1 MALVPGRTDKNIC
14 HFSVPRL
21 APLVRCFSSPS
32 LAPRPCP
39 ARVVKLKTEEME
51 RHTRSKRKVRFEEP
65 PVATVR
71 PRRKAAALEPVV
83 VEETAVPGEATLV
96 EVWVTHRLR
105 CAHCGATSPHMRACA
120 CAGAEQS
127 STCARGGA
135 VRNGGGIFHS
145 SCRDGWPRTQRRARG
160 ARGRRASR
168 AAASGYRF
176 HGGHSH

>member
-1 MALVPGRTDKNIC
+1 MYLSAVFVPSKPVAANI
-14 HFSVPRL
+14 
-21 APLVRCFSSPS
+21 PS
-32 LAPRPCP
+32 RRDI
-39 ARVVKLKTEEME
+39 RVVKLKDDHDME

-65 PVATVR
+65 PVDVRTSCSR

-127 STCARGGA
+127 SSCARGGA
-135 VRNGGGIFHS
+135 ARNGGGIFHS

-168 AAASGYRF
+168 ATASGYRL
-176 HGGHSH
+176 HGGHSP

>member
-14 HFSVPRL
+14 RFFGAQ
-21 APLVRCFSSPS
+21 APYLSAAF
-32 LAPRPCP
+32 RPP
-39 ARVVKLKTEEME
+39 AWRRDARVSSKTDEME

-65 PVATVR
+65 PVTDVR
-71 PRRKAAALEPVV
+71 TSRRKAAALEPVV

-96 EVWVTHRLR
+96 EVRVTHRLG

-120 CAGAEQS
+120 CAGADQS
-127 STCARGGA
+127 SSCARGGA
-135 VRNGGGIFHS
+135 VSNGGGIFHS

-168 AAASGYRF
+168 ATASGYRL
-176 HGGHSH
+176 HGGHSP